1 MVRRSSRDHVLGSP
15 YSDAAAG
22 MVEEQDAMSEY
33 WLVIP
38 HRAVPKG
45 RPRVT
50 THGTYTPER
59 TKEWEAKVGWE
70 FVELHGKPLIEGD
83 VLMALTFSGVRA
95 AQDVDNLAKG
105 VLDALNGIAY
115 KDDRQV
121 TRLVADKIVGGKPET
136 RIMVM
141 AREATE

>member
-1 MVRRSSRDHVLGSP
+1 
-15 YSDAAAG
+15 
-22 MVEEQDAMSEY
+22 MSEY
-33 WLVIP
+33 RLVIP
-38 HRAVPKG
+38 QRAVPKG

-50 THGTYTPER
+50 TNGTYTPER
-59 TKEWEAKVGWE
+59 TKAWEAKVGWE
-70 FVELHGKPLIEGD
+70 FVELHGKPLIEGE
-83 VLMALTFSGVRA
+83 VLMALTFSGARA

-115 KDDRQV
+115 ADDRQV

-141 AREATE
+141 AREVAG